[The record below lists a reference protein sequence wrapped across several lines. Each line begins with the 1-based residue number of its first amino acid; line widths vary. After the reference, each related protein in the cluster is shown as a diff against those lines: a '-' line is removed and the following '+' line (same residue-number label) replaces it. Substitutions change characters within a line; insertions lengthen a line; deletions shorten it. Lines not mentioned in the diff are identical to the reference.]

1 MGLSDFALKLLDIES
16 EQLGIPEGMQYPCV
30 VKMPAGELQKICRD
44 LKEFGDSIR
53 ICATKDGV
61 KFTVAGDIG
70 TGNVL
75 LKPRDADKEEE
86 KVTVACDDTV
96 DATFAIR
103 YLNFFTKATPLCSW
117 VNLQIANDMPLV
129 VEYMFESE
137 DCGSLKF
144 FLAPKIEE

>member
-1 MGLSDFALKLLDIES
+1 MG
-16 EQLGIPEGMQYPCV
+16 GMQYPCV
-30 VKMPAGELQKICRD
+30 VKMPGGEFQKICRD
-44 LKEFGDSIR
+44 PKEFGDSIR

-103 YLNFFTKATPLCSW
+103 YLNFFTKATPPSDSVQLS
-117 VNLQIANDMPLV
+117 LANDQPLV
-129 VEYMFESE
+129 VEY
-137 DCGSLKF
+137 
-144 FLAPKIEE
+144 A